1 MLPTL
6 MPFGTTDAFFD
17 FDRMVRRMEDALLSL
32 GPRERT
38 EPRAQLQ
45 LAWLPPI
52 EMNQTETEVVL
63 RLEIPGVPKENIHL
77 ETTEEG
83 VVIRGERQSQ
93 HVCTPGEAYCMSEF
107 TYGTFERRLEWPA
120 QVRYEEAQATYE
132 EGILTVRVPLTE
144 EERGHEPKEIPIG

>member
-1 MLPTL
+1 
-6 MPFGTTDAFFD
+6 
-17 FDRMVRRMEDALLSL
+17 
-32 GPRERT
+32 
-38 EPRAQLQ
+38 
-45 LAWLPPI
+45 
-52 EMNQTETEVVL
+52 MNQSDTEVVL

-83 VVIRGERQSQ
+83 IVIRGERESQ

-120 QVRYEEAQATYE
+120 RVRHEEAQATYE
-132 EGILTVRVPLTE
+132 EGILTVHVPLAE